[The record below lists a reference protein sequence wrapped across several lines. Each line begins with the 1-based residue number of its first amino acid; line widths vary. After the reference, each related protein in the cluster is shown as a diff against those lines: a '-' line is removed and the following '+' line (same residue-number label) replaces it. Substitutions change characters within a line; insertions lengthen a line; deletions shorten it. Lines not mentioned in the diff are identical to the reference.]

1 MYQDKPIFEPSE
13 WKLTKLQKE
22 LCDETRFLA
31 SKNFVSR
38 AVKYD
43 QDASFPT
50 ENYSDLFKN
59 NLMGICIPKDK

>member
-13 WKLTKLQKE
+13 WKLTKLQKQ
-22 LCDETRFLA
+22 LCDETRLLA

-50 ENYSDLFKN
+50 ESRISTSVVPVL
-59 NLMGICIPKDK
+59 